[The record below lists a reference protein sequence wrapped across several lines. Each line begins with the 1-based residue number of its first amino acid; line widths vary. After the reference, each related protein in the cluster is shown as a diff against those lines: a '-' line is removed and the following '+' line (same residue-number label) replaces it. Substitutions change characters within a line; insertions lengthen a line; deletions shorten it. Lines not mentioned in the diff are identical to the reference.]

1 MDYEDEYDDEYE
13 YKEPTKKLYIG
24 NKLLGSGSYKSV
36 YSTSNKSTK
45 VTINEKQVVFKYEN
59 DEIGIESSENPDN
72 VAVSYIQ
79 IGLKYDFINILNEIE
94 IQCIFA
100 DANMAPKIYGV
111 VIRIYNTDEYYQYY
125 DEKIKTI
132 TKDQD
137 LYGMGASVFIFQEKC
152 ESDLYKYMQKEIKQ
166 MKTVGKIA
174 SFVNEIHDNTVM
186 SIIDKSLGLGYIL
199 LDFKPENI
207 CHMQNKNIALD
218 LDFKFTRPYFDALGQ
233 RQLFNEHARVYMIV
247 VYYINFCY
255 FYRAHR
261 MEQQIVIQPLLQKEN
276 INFDAINN
284 MLLFFKDVSN
294 IFSDMMP
301 KYVLIHYIKLFIN
314 LKKYNISN
322 LIGDSIPHIS
332 EKICEILFIEVGV
345 PSEEPGVGP
354 EEPGV
359 GVPSVGI
366 PSSEEPG
373 VGVSSSEEPGV
384 GVPNP
389 TRKAGSRKRQKKR
402 KSVKKHSKSK
412 NLSSKK

>member
-1 MDYEDEYDDEYE
+1 MEYYEEDELSP
-13 YKEPTKKLYIG
+13 KSKKIYIG

-59 DEIGIESSENPDN
+59 DDIGIESTENPEN

-79 IGLKYDFINILNEIE
+79 IGTKYDFVNILNEIE

-100 DANMAPKIYGV
+100 DAKMAPKIYGV
-111 VIRIYNTDEYYQYY
+111 VIRIYNKDNDHEYYKYY
-125 DEKIKTI
+125 GEEIKII
-132 TKDQD
+132 TKEQD
-137 LYGMGASVFIFQEKC
+137 LYAMGTSVFIFQEKC

-166 MKTVGKIA
+166 LKNVGKIS
-174 SFVNEIHDNTVM
+174 SFVSEIHDNTVM
-186 SIIDKSLGLGYIL
+186 SIIDESIGLGYIL

-207 CHMQNKNIALD
+207 CHTKTKNIALD
-218 LDFKFTRPYFDALGQ
+218 LDFNFTRPYFDAFGQ
-233 RQLFNEHARVYMIV
+233 RQLFKEHARVYMIV

-255 FYRAHR
+255 FYRAQR
-261 MEQQIVIQPLLQKEN
+261 MEQQFVIQPLLQKEN
-276 INFDAINN
+276 INFDTINN

-294 IFSDMMP
+294 VFSYMP
-301 KYVLIHYIKLFIN
+301 KDVLIHYIDLFTN
-314 LKKYNISN
+314 LNIYNISN
-322 LIGDSIPHIS
+322 LIDDSIPHIS
-332 EKICEILFIEVGV
+332 EKICEILFIEVDVGV
-345 PSEEPGVGP
+345 GPEEPGVGP

-359 GVPSVGI
+359 G
-366 PSSEEPG
+366 
-373 VGVSSSEEPGV
+373 SEEPGV

>member
-45 VTINEKQVVFKYEN
+45 VTINENHVVFKYEN

-332 EKICEILFIEVGV
+332 EKICEILFIEVDID
-345 PSEEPGVGP
+345 VGII
-354 EEPGV
+354 
-359 GVPSVGI
+359 SVGI
-366 PSSEEPG
+366 PSVE
-373 VGVSSSEEPGV
+373 V
-384 GVPNP
+384 P

-402 KSVKKHSKSK
+402 KSVKKHSKPK